1 MECALHVLWGDVLE
15 VPEVQENPVPDEV
28 PEASEAPEAPDA
40 SETPR
45 APRRRG
51 RTTLLIAAAAV
62 LGVVA
67 GTCTGFV
74 VQANREPTALPPLSQ
89 PVVKQAEGEVEPLS
103 AAQDRHVKVDG
114 DLRKLLL
121 KRPKG
126 AREPKF
132 AAGVDGWM
140 DIAEYADLYE
150 KPQNA
155 FGNLATDEF
164 RRAAVTDWL
173 VGGTY
178 SVEIVLTQFR
188 QELGLTAADYTA
200 NEQGFAGDED
210 DTDSWEIPGTGDGW
224 AYVHNRPD
232 TKPGYLPLYSAEAMA
247 TRGDI
252 AMTVWVYDT
261 KPIPKKKI
269 MDLAKRQMER
279 L

>member
-1 MECALHVLWGDVLE
+1 ME

-28 PEASEAPEAPDA
+28 PEVPEPLETAEAP
-40 SETPR
+40 R
-45 APRRRG
+45 PRRRG
-51 RTTLLIAAAAV
+51 RTTLIIAAAAV

-89 PVVKQAEGEVEPLS
+89 PVVKQAKGEVEPLS
-103 AAQDRHVKVDG
+103 AARDRHVKVNG

-121 KRPKG
+121 KKPKG
-126 AREPKF
+126 AREPDF

-188 QELGLTAADYTA
+188 QERGLTAADYTA

-210 DTDSWEIPGTGDGW
+210 DTDSWPVPGTGDGW
-224 AYVHNRPD
+224 AYVHNKPD